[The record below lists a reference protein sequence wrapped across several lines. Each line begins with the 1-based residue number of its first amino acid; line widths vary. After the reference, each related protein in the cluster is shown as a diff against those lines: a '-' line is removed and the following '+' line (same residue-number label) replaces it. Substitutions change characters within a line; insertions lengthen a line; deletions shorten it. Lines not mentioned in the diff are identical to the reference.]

1 LICQGHWAAGRE
13 IQAWGGIKIKGDA
26 KRHLSPLVKVDL
38 IVAARPNFMKAAPL
52 YKALVNQSWCKL
64 RLVHTGQHYD
74 ANMSDAFFKDLGL
87 PDPNL
92 HLGAGSGS
100 HAEHT
105 AAVMV
110 AYEKSCLHYRPD
122 WTVVVGDVNS
132 TLACALTAAKLGI
145 RVAHLEAGLRSR
157 DRGMPEELNRLVTD
171 VLADLLWT
179 PSPDGDEN
187 LLQEGISSK
196 RICRVGNIMIDSLE
210 MMRAEIER
218 CRYYETLGLTPK
230 GFGVVTLHR
239 PTSVDELASLGA
251 STEVLMEAAAEKP
264 IVFPVH
270 PRTRKRLVTYGLW
283 DKLVQAP
290 GMRVI
295 EPLGYI
301 NFMSLVFASAFVV
314 TDSGGLQEET
324 TYLRIPCLTLRENTE
339 RPVTVTKGTNRL
351 VKQSDLKEM
360 LARVL
365 IGNWPSGQIPELWD
379 GRTAERVVASLKHAA
394 LG

>member
-1 LICQGHWAAGRE
+1 
-13 IQAWGGIKIKGDA
+13 
-26 KRHLSPLVKVDL
+26 
-38 IVAARPNFMKAAPL
+38 
-52 YKALVNQSWCKL
+52 
-64 RLVHTGQHYD
+64 
-74 ANMSDAFFKDLGL
+74 
-87 PDPNL
+87 
-92 HLGAGSGS
+92 
-100 HAEHT
+100 
-105 AAVMV
+105 
-110 AYEKSCLHYRPD
+110 
-122 WTVVVGDVNS
+122 
-132 TLACALTAAKLGI
+132 
-145 RVAHLEAGLRSR
+145 
-157 DRGMPEELNRLVTD
+157 
-171 VLADLLWT
+171 
-179 PSPDGDEN
+179 
-187 LLQEGISSK
+187 
-196 RICRVGNIMIDSLE
+196 
-210 MMRAEIER
+210 
-218 CRYYETLGLTPK
+218 
-230 GFGVVTLHR
+230 
-239 PTSVDELASLGA
+239 
-251 STEVLMEAAAEKP
+251 MEAAAEKP